1 MEKRILTIITALFSI
16 AAIAQPPPPP
26 PPNPGGGQLK
36 INEVDYDIPGSDT
49 AEFIEIYNAGSA
61 VNLSGY
67 ILVLINGATATPT
80 AYDTIFFPSVMLA
93 ANDYYVIC
101 GSGGNVIN
109 CDQMEAATS
118 DIVQNGAP
126 DAIALIQIAGPFM
139 EDLVSYEGDVPGFT
153 ETTGVTSG
161 NADNNNATEMSMS
174 RYPDG
179 TDTDNN
185 DADFQRVC
193 STPGT
198 VNCPTVDIAEE
209 TKRSFGIFPNPV
221 KDDFTLTFNGIE
233 SAHVAVSN
241 LLGEALIKKYVTGRS
256 SIELE
261 ANQLPQGF
269 YFVTVDTGN
278 EILTKRFVKR

>member
-1 MEKRILTIITALFSI
+1 MGKRILTIITALFSI

-36 INEVDYDIPGSDT
+36 INEVDYDIPGSDDE
-49 AEFIEIYNAGSA
+49 EFIEIYNSGSA

-80 AYDTIFFPSVMLA
+80 PYDTIFFPNVMLG

-109 CDQMEAATS
+109 CDQPEAPVS
-118 DIVQNGAP
+118 DMVQNGAP

-139 EDLVSYEGDVPGFT
+139 EDVVSYEGDVPGFV
-153 ETTGVTSG
+153 EGTGVTAG
-161 NADNNNATEMSMS
+161 NADNNTATEMSMS

-185 DADFQRVC
+185 DADFERVC

-198 VNCPTVDIAEE
+198 TNCPTVDIAEAQ
-209 TKRSFGIFPNPV
+209 KRSFSIFPNPV
-221 KDDFTLTFNGIE
+221 ENDFTLTFNGIQ

-241 LLGEALIKKYVTGRS
+241 LLGEALIKKYVNGKER
-256 SIELE
+256 IELE
-261 ANQLPQGF
+261 ADQLPQGF